1 MGISFEVLS
10 VILFNSIISYK
21 GFNDFIFFEK
31 FHFKMDKIK
40 NAEYYRLLTSGFLHV
55 DKQHLIFNMVT
66 LYFFG
71 DFVLNIF
78 GSFWFF
84 CMYVICIFLGN
95 IFCFIIHNKN
105 NNYSAV
111 GASGAVTGIIFSA
124 ILAYPDLKM
133 ALLIFPIPMPGYFFG
148 IAYLAYT
155 FYGIKKQNDGIGH
168 SAHLGGAIGGI
179 LLSIFLMPSLIILSF
194 KTLSLMSLIIVV
206 GIIYFR
212 KSIHKT
218 S

>member
-21 GFNDFIFFEK
+21 GFNDFIFFKK

-40 NAEYYRLLTSGFLHV
+40 NGEYYRLLTSGFLHV

-78 GSFWFF
+78 GPFWFF
-84 CMYVICIFLGN
+84 CMYIFCIFLGN
-95 IFCFIIHNKN
+95 FFCLIIHNKSN
-105 NNYSAV
+105 DYSAV
-111 GASGAVTGIIFSA
+111 GASGAVTGILFSA
-124 ILAYPDLKM
+124 ILAYPDLKL

-155 FYGIKKQNDGIGH
+155 FYGLKKQNDGIGH

-179 LLSIFLMPSLIILSF
+179 VLSILLIPKLIILSF
-194 KTLSLMSLIIVV
+194 KTLLLLSIVIIF

-212 KSIHKT
+212 KNIYKT
-218 S
+218 N